1 VKKDILKLLK
11 LRRFLFPNPFCFG
24 LYVERE
30 RECVCVTVV
39 IVQIKYELMKEWKST
54 MSRGYWTDGSCLFV
68 CLGKRKNAMLIAKLS
83 NSSSS

>member
-1 VKKDILKLLK
+1 VKKDILTLWK
-11 LRRFLFPNPFCFG
+11 LRRFLFPNPW

-30 RECVCVTVV
+30 CVRVV